1 MFPHRELT
9 RVITMIHQ
17 SLVQKLPY
25 SQIFSELRIRTNELE
40 VEGQQSS
47 NNNNNN
53 NELAE
58 VKLTFQ
64 KESLQK
70 I

>member
-25 SQIFSELRIRTNELE
+25 SQIFSELRIRTNDLE

-53 NELAE
+53 ELSE

-64 KESLQK
+64 KDSLQK

>member
-1 MFPHRELT
+1 
-9 RVITMIHQ
+9 MIHQ